1 LILNQE
7 DPMKNIAIVL
17 LISLLTSFTP
27 SVTKT
32 ILVKSDPMGAE
43 VILNG
48 YFVGKTPVEIKID
61 EKQYNFISI
70 SKSGFKRQRV
80 ELKGIDKE
88 IEVKLEKE
96 LSK

>member
-1 LILNQE
+1 
-7 DPMKNIAIVL
+7 MKNFFIVL
-17 LISLLTSFTP
+17 LISALSSFVAP
-27 SVTKT
+27 ATKT
-32 ILVKSDPMGAE
+32 IIVKTDPTGAE

-61 EKQYNFISI
+61 EKQYNFLSI
-70 SKSGFKRQRV
+70 SKSGYKRQRV

-96 LSK
+96 FSK

>member
-1 LILNQE
+1 
-7 DPMKNIAIVL
+7 MKNFAIVL
-17 LISLLTSFTP
+17 IISLLSSFTP
-27 SVTKT
+27 SGTKT
-32 ILVKSDPMGAE
+32 ILVKTDPSGAE

-48 YFVGKTPVEIKID
+48 YFVGKSPIEIKID

-70 SKSGFKRQRV
+70 SKSGYKRQRI

-96 LSK
+96 L

>member
-1 LILNQE
+1 
-7 DPMKNIAIVL
+7 MKNFFIVL
-17 LISLLTSFTP
+17 LISALSSFTVP
-27 SVTKT
+27 ATKT
-32 ILVKSDPMGAE
+32 ILVKSDPVGAE

-61 EKQYNFISI
+61 EKQYNFLSI
-70 SKSGFKRQRV
+70 SKSGYKRQRV

-96 LSK
+96 ISK

>member
-1 LILNQE
+1 
-7 DPMKNIAIVL
+7 MKNFFIVL
-17 LISLLTSFTP
+17 LISALSSFAVP
-27 SVTKT
+27 SAKT
-32 ILVKSDPMGAE
+32 ILVKSDPAGAE

-61 EKQYNFISI
+61 EKQYNFLSI
-70 SKSGFKRQRV
+70 SKSGYKRQRV
-80 ELKGIDKE
+80 ELKGIDRE

>member
-1 LILNQE
+1 
-7 DPMKNIAIVL
+7 MKNFFIVL
-17 LISLLTSFTP
+17 LISALSSFTVP
-27 SVTKT
+27 ATKT
-32 ILVKSDPMGAE
+32 ILVKSDPVGAE

-61 EKQYNFISI
+61 EKQYNFISV

-96 LSK
+96 ISK

>member
-1 LILNQE
+1 
-7 DPMKNIAIVL
+7 MKNFFIVL
-17 LISLLTSFTP
+17 LISALSSFTVP
-27 SVTKT
+27 ATKT
-32 ILVKSDPMGAE
+32 ILVKSDPVGAE

-61 EKQYNFISI
+61 EKQYNFISV

-96 LSK
+96 L

>member
-1 LILNQE
+1 
-7 DPMKNIAIVL
+7 MKNFFIVL
-17 LISLLTSFTP
+17 LISALSSFTVP
-27 SVTKT
+27 SAKT
-32 ILVKSDPMGAE
+32 ILVKSDPAGAE

-61 EKQYNFISI
+61 EKQYNFLSI
-70 SKSGFKRQRV
+70 SKYGYKRQRV

-96 LSK
+96 FSK